1 MFDKRATC
9 RAFLGLAISLG
20 KCRNHAFDLRA
31 CCIYACDMILRLLRS
46 LNRAYPFVVLFGYMG
61 AFVLAFICI
70 FSFPLGAL
78 VLIIGSVLSLAF
90 VVFFGEALSGIEG
103 ILTRRALKKNRCP
116 ACRTGPI
123 QKNAAHFQCLGC
135 GARFHFDGAQLS
147 ADEQEACAS
156 DASGTSAKLIAV
168 E

>member
-1 MFDKRATC
+1 MFDKRATRLAC
-9 RAFLGLAISLG
+9 VGLACYLG

-31 CCIYACDMILRLLRS
+31 CCIYACDMILRFLRS

-123 QKNAAHFQCLGC
+123 QKNTAHFQCLGC
-135 GARFHFDGAQLS
+135 GERFHFDGAQLS
-147 ADEQEACAS
+147 ADEQEACAN
-156 DASGTSAKLIAV
+156 DASGTNAKLIAV

>member
-1 MFDKRATC
+1 MFDKRATRLAC
-9 RAFLGLAISLG
+9 VGLACYLG

-31 CCIYACDMILRLLRS
+31 CCIYACDMILRFLRS

-123 QKNAAHFQCLGC
+123 QKNTAHFQCLGC
-135 GARFHFDGAQLS
+135 GERFHFDGAQLS

-156 DASGTSAKLIAV
+156 DASGTSAKLMAV

>member
-1 MFDKRATC
+1 
-9 RAFLGLAISLG
+9 
-20 KCRNHAFDLRA
+20 
-31 CCIYACDMILRLLRS
+31 MILRLLRAV
-46 LNRAYPFVVLFGYMG
+46 NRVYPFIVLAGYML
-61 AFVLAFICI
+61 AFVLAFI
-70 FSFPLGAL
+70 FVFTFPLGAL

-90 VVFFGEALSGIEG
+90 VVFFGETLSGIEG
-103 ILTRRALKKNRCP
+103 ILTRHALKNNRCP

-123 QKNAAHFQCLGC
+123 QKNAEHFQCLGC

-156 DASGTSAKLIAV
+156 DASGTSAKLMAV